1 MEAGHIRRFC
11 EAIGDPNPRW
21 RQEAPP
27 TFLVAL
33 GTETPEI
40 PEVLEYGKGWLNG
53 GDRFEYLE
61 PVRAGDVIT
70 SRTVLKDVYEKHGS
84 SGSLLFLVF
93 DTEYTNQHG
102 RPAARI
108 RGTRIRR

>member
-1 MEAGHIRRFC
+1 VEAGHLRRFC

-21 RQEAPP
+21 LAEAPP

-61 PVRAGDVIT
+61 PVRPDDVIT
-70 SRTVLKDVYEKHGS
+70 SRMVLKDAYEKQGS

-93 DTEYTNQHG
+93 DTEFVNQQG
-102 RPAARI
+102 RLAARI